1 MKTAELVP
9 VRPQA
14 NEYDPYYERYISLV
28 PGTDIVTTL
37 QTQLDQTTVLLS
49 AVSEEKSAY
58 RYAPGKWSIK
68 EVLGH
73 LTDAERIF
81 AYRALRISRNDRTP
95 IEGFEQDGYVQY
107 GPFSDCRLSDLLQE
121 FGYVRDASLSLF
133 QKLNEQAWNR
143 RGIDQCPRHRF
154 HPGRPRTPS
163 SKGLEREVRDS
174 LQVGA

>member
-1 MKTAELVP
+1 MEH
-9 VRPQA
+9 Q
-14 NEYDPYYERYISLV
+14 
-28 PGTDIVTTL
+28 
-37 QTQLDQTTVLLS
+37 
-49 AVSEEKSAY
+49 
-58 RYAPGKWSIK
+58 

-81 AYRALRISRNDRTP
+81 AYRALRIARNDRTP

-143 RGIDQCPRHRF
+143 RGIANKAEISVRAIAFILAGHELHHRKVLKEKY
-154 HPGRPRTPS
+154 GI
-163 SKGLEREVRDS
+163 V
-174 LQVGA
+174 